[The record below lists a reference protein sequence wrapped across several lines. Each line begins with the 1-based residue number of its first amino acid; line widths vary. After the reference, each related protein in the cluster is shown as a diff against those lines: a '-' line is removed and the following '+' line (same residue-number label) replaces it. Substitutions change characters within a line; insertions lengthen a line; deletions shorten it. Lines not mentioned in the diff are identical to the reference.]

1 LCRQRQRS
9 FIVVDDL
16 LLIYLCGERGSRLPV
31 MFHCALPYT
40 FQTPYTT
47 TAGLVPPEMFY
58 GRQQNRESIV
68 DPMGTCFI
76 YGGRQ
81 LGKTALL
88 RQVEHEY
95 HDLKQGRVALWIDL
109 KTEGIGSGRTID
121 DIWSLLAGRFKD
133 MEVLPSQVPAHVSP
147 ERLLGYVEEWLKAD
161 DRRRILLLL
170 DEADRFLESDGEQAS
185 PLPFARVEMLKG
197 LMDRT
202 NRRFKVVFA
211 GLHDVQRTS
220 RQVNQPLAPGHYG
233 DPLCIGP
240 LINNGEW
247 REARALI
254 ERPLAALGYRFESP
268 DLVTRILSQTNYY
281 PSLIQLYCS
290 HLLKHLQGPHA
301 VAFDSRRSPPYVITS
316 RHVEEAYHSQEL
328 RRAIRDRF
336 NLTLNLDRRYRVIAL
351 TVALYSQPGDGDVA
365 TEGFTVAWMRDQAL
379 TFWPRGFRTTTSED
393 AFHVL
398 LDEMVGLGV
407 LRKVT
412 ETRYALRSPNV
423 AALIGTIETIQAEL
437 ESCGG
442 WPDPAEYNPAA
453 FRAAI
458 HDARGKMDP
467 TRRSPLTAKQESDLR
482 TRQNGVAIVVG
493 CKAAGLDRLE
503 AFLEPACG
511 REFFLALDNVADE
524 ASLSRRLDN
533 LRNREKDGVTLVV
546 VASHHPW
553 TPHWVE
559 KARQRV
565 SRLKS
570 PGAFVRVV
578 FVADPSQAWAMAGEW
593 SSDVQNLLELGVR
606 RIGLTPWHEP
616 AIRQWLDDCSFGNE
630 AQEHWGQ
637 ILDVTGGWPVLLD
650 DFLNNTG
657 PDRDRWR
664 EALEAT
670 GKALVA
676 PDRVGDWS
684 GCFGI
689 DASKRPDILREWASL
704 GPGTIQ
710 DLAELLETP
719 HAEVQTVVRWAELL
733 SLAAPAGNGTWR
745 LDPVVAKVVQ
755 AAGT

>member
-1 LCRQRQRS
+1 M
-9 FIVVDDL
+9 
-16 LLIYLCGERGSRLPV
+16 RGSRLPV
-31 MFHCALPYT
+31 LFDCALPYT
-40 FQTPYTT
+40 FQAPYTN

-58 GRQQNRESIV
+58 GRQQDRDSIV

-95 HDLKQGRVALWIDL
+95 HAPERGRIALWLDL

-121 DIWSLLAGRFKD
+121 YLWSLLAECFKD
-133 MEVLPSQVPAHVSP
+133 MKVLPPHLPAHVSP
-147 ERLLGYVEEWLKAD
+147 ERMLGDVERWLKED

-170 DEADRFLESDGEQAS
+170 DEADQFLESDGEEAS
-185 PLPFARVEMLKG
+185 PLPFSRVAMLKG

-202 NRRFKVVFA
+202 SRHFKVVFA

-233 DPLCIGP
+233 DPLCVGP

-268 DLVTRILSQTNYY
+268 DLVTRILSHTNYY

-301 VAFDSRRSPPYVITS
+301 VAFDYRRSPPYLITS

-351 TVALYSQPGDGDVA
+351 TVALYSQHGGGNLA
-365 TEGFTVAWMRDQAL
+365 TEGFTVGWMRDQAL
-379 TFWPRGFRTTTSED
+379 TFWPRGFKTATSED

-412 ETRYALRSPNV
+412 ETRCALRSPNV
-423 AALIGTIETIQAEL
+423 ATLLGTVETIEAEL
-437 ESCGG
+437 ESCCQ

-467 TRRSPLTAKQESDLR
+467 TQRSPLTAKQESDLR
-482 TRQNGVAIVVG
+482 SRQNGVAVVVG
-493 CKAAGLDRLE
+493 CNAAGLERLG

-511 REFFLALDNVADE
+511 REFFSALDNVADE
-524 ASLSRRLDN
+524 ASLSRRLDD
-533 LRNREKDGVTLVV
+533 LRNREKDGVTLVL

-553 TPHWVE
+553 TPRWVE
-559 KARQRV
+559 KAREKV
-565 SRLKS
+565 SRLMS

-578 FVADPSQAWAMAGEW
+578 FVAGPSQAWAMAGEW
-593 SSDVQNLLELGVR
+593 SSNVQNLLESGVR
-606 RIGLTPWHEP
+606 KISLTPWHES
-616 AIRQWLDDCSFGNE
+616 AIRQWLDDCGFGNE
-630 AQEHWGQ
+630 AQENWSH
-637 ILDVTGGWPVLLD
+637 ILDVTGGWPALLY
-650 DFLNNTG
+650 DFLHNTG

-664 EALEAT
+664 EALDAT
-670 GKALVA
+670 GKSLRAR
-676 PDRVGDWS
+676 DQIEKWCGS
-684 GCFGI
+684 FGI
-689 DASKRPDILREWASL
+689 DACKRRDILHEWASS
-704 GPGTIQ
+704 GPWTIQ
-710 DLAELLETP
+710 DLAELLETSSV
-719 HAEVQTVVRWAELL
+719 EVQTVVRWAELL
-733 SLAAPAGNGTWR
+733 SLAAPVGDDAWR
-745 LDPVVAKVVQ
+745 LDSIVAKVVQ
-755 AAGT
+755 VAGP

>member
-1 LCRQRQRS
+1 M
-9 FIVVDDL
+9 
-16 LLIYLCGERGSRLPV
+16 IYLCGERGSRLPILFDCV
-31 MFHCALPYT
+31 LPYA

-58 GRQQNRESIV
+58 GRQQDRDSIV

-88 RQVEHEY
+88 RQVEHEH
-95 HDLKQGRVALWIDL
+95 HDPKKGRVALWVDL

-121 DIWSLLAGRFKD
+121 DVWSLLADRLKD
-133 MEVLPSQVPAHVSP
+133 LDVVSSQVPAHVSP
-147 ERLLGYVEEWLKAD
+147 ERLLEHVEEWLKAD

-170 DEADRFLESDGEQAS
+170 DEADRFLESDGEAR
-185 PLPFARVEMLKG
+185 PLPFPHVEMLKG

-202 NRRFKVVFA
+202 NRHFKVVFA

-233 DPLCIGP
+233 DPLCVGP

-254 ERPLAALGYRFESP
+254 ERPLVALGYRFESP
-268 DLVTRILSQTNYY
+268 DLITRILSQTNYY

-301 VAFDSRRSPPYVITS
+301 VAFAPRHSPPYVITS

-351 TVALYSQPGDGDVA
+351 TVALYSQPGDGALV
-365 TEGFTVAWMRDQAL
+365 TEGFNVAWMRDQAV

-407 LRKVT
+407 LRRVA

-423 AALIGTIETIQAEL
+423 AALIGTTETIQAEL

-442 WPDPAEYNPAA
+442 WPEPAEYNPAV

-458 HDARGKMDP
+458 HDVRGKLDP

-482 TRQNGVAIVVG
+482 SRQNGVAIVVG
-493 CKAAGLDRLE
+493 CEAAGLDRLE
-503 AFLEPACG
+503 EFLEPACG
-511 REFFLALDNVADE
+511 REFFLALDNITDE
-524 ASLSRRLDN
+524 VSLSRRLDK
-533 LRNREKDGVTLVV
+533 LHDREKDGVTLVV
-546 VASHHPW
+546 VASRHPW
-553 TPHWVE
+553 TPQWVE
-559 KARQRV
+559 KARQKV

-570 PGAFVRVV
+570 LGAFVRVV
-578 FVADPSQAWAMAGEW
+578 FVADPSKAWAMASEW
-593 SSDVQNLLELGVR
+593 SSDVHNLLERGVR
-606 RIGLTPWHEP
+606 QISLTPWHEP

-637 ILDVTGGWPVLLD
+637 VLEVTGGWPVLLD
-650 DFLNNTG
+650 NFLQNTG
-657 PDRDRWR
+657 SDRDRWQ

-670 GKALVA
+670 GKALIS
-676 PDRVGDWS
+676 PDQLGDWS
-684 GCFGI
+684 SCFGI
-689 DASKRPDILREWASL
+689 DASMRRDVLRDWASL
-704 GPGTIQ
+704 GAGATQ
-710 DLAELLETP
+710 DIAEVIETP
-719 HAEVQTVVRWAELL
+719 IAEVQTVVRWAELL
-733 SLAAPAGNGTWR
+733 NLCVPAGSGTQC
-745 LDPVVAKVVQ
+745 LDPVVARVVQ
-755 AAGT
+755 AAGS